1 MRSTRLSLHSIWF
14 LLAINSCE
22 FVTFSETPG
31 DEKPQALSIA
41 KMGRIYL
48 NECNHFAGRIEFRIV
63 EPERKPFKAY
73 ATAVGDFDG
82 DRRDEVIQAGAN
94 QMHYF
99 EMR

>member
-1 MRSTRLSLHSIWF
+1 MTGYGFGNRDSDAFGGS
-14 LLAINSCE
+14 
-22 FVTFSETPG
+22 SESRYV
-31 DEKPQALSIA
+31 QSWYAQA

-48 NECNHFAGRIEFRIV
+48 NECSHFAGRIEFRVV
-63 EPERKPFKAY
+63 EPERNPFKAY